1 MSTPDREFKDAIYE
15 QLARI
20 GRAVDHPRRLEL
32 LDLLCQGPM
41 TVEQLA
47 AKSSMPLASASQ
59 HLQQLREA
67 RMVQAQRHGSHVV
80 YRLADEHVCD
90 FFVALRDLAQR
101 RYSEIKAVSEEFL
114 ADLQA
119 LEAVDGTRLQN
130 RVNSGEVVL
139 LDVRPPEE
147 YATGH
152 WPGAWSVPLDT
163 LASRLRDLP
172 RDRTIVAYCRGPYC
186 VLAPH
191 AVKRL
196 REAGFQAIR
205 LAEGPGDWRTKGLAL
220 AVGDR
225 PSDDP
230 RPPLLPSDGE

>member
-1 MSTPDREFKDAIYE
+1 MIVVNQSDRAFKDAIYE

-32 LDLLCQGPM
+32 LDLLCQGSM

-47 AKSSMPLASASQ
+47 KKSAMPLASASQ

-67 RMVQAQRHGSHVV
+67 RLVQAQRNGSHMV

-90 FFVALRDLAQR
+90 FFVALRELAQR
-101 RYSEIKAVSEEFL
+101 RYAEIRAISDEFL
-114 ADLQA
+114 ENLQA
-119 LEAVDGTRLQN
+119 LEAVDSTSLQH
-130 RVNSGEVVL
+130 RVNAGEVVL

-152 WPGAWSVPLDT
+152 FPGAWSVPLDT
-163 LASRLRDLP
+163 LASRLHDLP

-196 REAGFQAIR
+196 REAGFHAVR
-205 LAEGPGDWRTKGLAL
+205 LSEGPGDWRTRGVTLDASR
-220 AVGDR
+220 ASS
-225 PSDDP
+225 P
-230 RPPLLPSDGE
+230 E

>member
-1 MSTPDREFKDAIYE
+1 MSQSDRAFKDAIYE

-32 LDLLCQGPM
+32 LDLLCQGSM

-47 AKSSMPLASASQ
+47 KKSAMPLASASQ

-67 RMVQAQRHGSHVV
+67 RLVQAQRSGSHMV

-90 FFVALRDLAQR
+90 FFVTLRELAQR
-101 RYSEIKAVSEEFL
+101 RYAEIRAISDEFL
-114 ADLQA
+114 ENLQT
-119 LEAVDGTRLQN
+119 LEAVDSTSLQH
-130 RVNSGEVVL
+130 RVNAGEVVL

-152 WPGAWSVPLDT
+152 FPGAWSVPLDT
-163 LASRLRDLP
+163 LASRLHDLP

-196 REAGFQAIR
+196 REAGFHAVR
-205 LAEGPGDWRTKGLAL
+205 LAEGPGDWRTRGVTLA
-220 AVGDR
+220 AGRDS
-225 PSDDP
+225 PA
-230 RPPLLPSDGE
+230 E